1 MKKSLIVT
9 LALVFVLGIVGT
21 AFAATNPFVDV
32 PAKHWAY
39 GSISQLAN
47 AGIIDGYG
55 DGTFRGDQLMT
66 RYEMAQI
73 VAKAMAKSDKADA
86 ANKATIDKL
95 AVEFAA
101 ELNNLGVRVSKLE
114 ANASSVKFSGD
125 ARIRYQQNW
134 AVNDVNAKRFQERI
148 RLNMS
153 AKVADKVDFF
163 GVLLTQNTSD
173 VHSDVAS
180 STSATDQTELSVA
193 KFTFKNVASRAD
205 LSVGRDYLNQGATT
219 LVAGT
224 AGYYDSVKL
233 TFGNVLSGW
242 VAYGDASATPGP
254 NNDNTPAP
262 ATADLLT
269 AQLKWS
275 PSKVTSVYA
284 FTQLGKNNVTS
295 GLELYGAGF
304 STKFGQFTIAG
315 DYAQNDEAPVLD
327 TAWYASLWY
336 KGANKAKV
344 GSYGLFVDYRDIELF
359 SMATQLSGLN
369 IANADTKGFGYGFNY
384 TVAKN
389 VVMTA
394 DVEVLES
401 SLTGA
406 EHDNVYYFRTEFWF

>member
-114 ANASSVKFSGD
+114 ANASSVKFTGD
-125 ARIRYQQNW
+125 ARIRFQENWTASGTTQNQRW
-134 AVNDVNAKRFQERI
+134 QERI

-163 GVLLTQNTSD
+163 GVLLTQNDTD
-173 VHSDVAS
+173 NNGAS
-180 STSATDQTELSVA
+180 KSDQTELSVA

-205 LSVGRDYLNQGATT
+205 LSVGRDYLVQGATT

-224 AGYYDSVKL
+224 AGYYDSARL

-242 VAYGDASATPGP
+242 VAYGDISATPGP
-254 NNDNTPAP
+254 NVEATTPQQNTLA
-262 ATADLLT
+262 
-269 AQLKWS
+269 AQLKWA
-275 PSKVTSVYA
+275 PSKVT
-284 FTQLGKNNVTS
+284 T
-295 GLELYGAGF
+295 LYGFAQMSKTAGYNYDIYGGGL
-304 STKFGQFTIAG
+304 STKVGQFTILG
-315 DYAQNDEAPVLD
+315 DYAVNDKAVNED
-327 TAWYASLWY
+327 TAWYAALWY

-344 GSYGLFVDYRDIELF
+344 GSYGLFVDYRDIQAN
-359 SMATQLSGLN
+359 SIDTALSGLN
-369 IANADTKGFGYGFNY
+369 IANPDTKGYGYGFNY
-384 TVAKN
+384 TIAKN

-401 SLTGA
+401 SLAGN
-406 EHDNVYYFRTEFWF
+406 DLNNVYYFRTEFWF